1 MTTTQ
6 AEAPSSP
13 LTPTTTPAATPKQ
26 VPAHSQR
33 YTLTGELQRAT
44 TTLVRASRTGLYPPA
59 VMAGLYGAATVLHE
73 SGAQPLYVLAGTGAA
88 VAAGI
93 SLGRVR
99 AWLEEAPWRRVWA
112 SGVLAAATAWTTA
125 AVAAGTGMTT
135 LLPATLVVGGG
146 LLAAPWWWTHRHEIE
161 AAPAPQPKPE
171 LTPELAAPER
181 RLAIEAPPAPH
192 AHQVAWAEHVGA
204 EGHSLPG
211 SRLIDPEL
219 IADHHGKPN
228 GVRWII
234 DGGPARHT
242 YTRMRGAMEEIKATL
257 DRPHVDSLVYLDED
271 PEQRKTRAKLVVL
284 ERNPL
289 TQPQFW
295 MRPGFDPATGR
306 IPISVYPDGSGY
318 AYYVLYTPSWGVTH
332 DLVVGTYGSGKSTV
346 LRLIT
351 GESLAAGSAAVLFD
365 PHGSF
370 PEMTPRVMA
379 SYRTPEEIYAGMC
392 ALRAAY
398 HERIE
403 ILHEIGETR
412 LDPAFGYPVL
422 HAIID
427 EASRKEVL
435 GNSIIGGLLTDIGR
449 EGRKL
454 RIKLT
459 VATQDPSV
467 EEGFH
472 DNSALRDMLLSGNVI
487 ILRVATAANTR
498 MARTGGIEVAPHELP
513 KYFDREQQMPT
524 TGLGYVLTGS
534 GSDLPSRTLN
544 MTPEAFAA
552 QVPASVPLDERTG
565 QAWQRGYEEALAE
578 LARLAEQAER
588 ATKNGGAPGLPAVP
602 ADTTADPG
610 AKTAL
615 LELFQ
620 VREQVSIADIRQARI
635 CSPSRAYDLL
645 KELAD
650 DGLIEKVDG
659 ERGRY
664 VRTVS

>member
-1 MTTTQ
+1 MTTTET

-13 LTPTTTPAATPKQ
+13 RTPA
-26 VPAHSQR
+26 PAHAEQ

-59 VMAGLYGAATVLHE
+59 AMAGLYGAATVLHE
-73 SGAQPLYVLAGTGAA
+73 SGAHPLYVLAGTAAA

-93 SLGRVR
+93 CLGRVR

-112 SGVLAAATAWTTA
+112 GGVLAAATAWTTT

-146 LLAAPWWWTHRHEIE
+146 LLAAPWWWIHRHETE
-161 AAPAPQPKPE
+161 AVPAPQPKPE

-181 RLAIEAPPAPH
+181 RLAIEAPPAPPAPH
-192 AHQVAWAEHVGA
+192 VHQVAWAEHVGA

-211 SRLIDPEL
+211 SRLIDPEA
-219 IADHHGKPN
+219 IVDHHGEPN
-228 GVRWII
+228 GMRWII

-318 AYYVLYTPSWGVTH
+318 AYYVLYTPGWGITH

-346 LRLIT
+346 LRLLT
-351 GESLAAGSAAVLFD
+351 GESLAAGSAVALFD

-370 PEMTPRVMA
+370 SEITPRVMA
-379 SYRTPEEIYAGMC
+379 SYRKPEEIYAGAC

-398 HERIE
+398 EERIE
-403 ILHEIGETR
+403 ILHEVGETR
-412 LDPAFGYPVL
+412 MGPEFGHPVL
-422 HAIID
+422 HAVID

-435 GNSIIGGLLTDIGR
+435 GNSIISGLLTDIGR

-454 RIKLT
+454 WIKLT

-498 MARTGGIEVAPHELP
+498 MARTGGVEVSPHELP
-513 KYFDREQQMPT
+513 KFFDREQQMPT

-534 GSDLPSRTLN
+534 GSDLPSRSLN

-552 QVPASVPLDERTG
+552 QVPASGPLDERTG

-588 ATKNGGAPGLPAVP
+588 STKSGGVALHAIP
-602 ADTTADPG
+602 ADASADPG
-610 AKTAL
+610 AKAAL

-620 VREQVSIADIRQARI
+620 VREEVSIADIRQARI

-650 DGLIEKVDG
+650 DGLIEKVQG

-664 VRTVS
+664 VRKAS